1 MVVSALLP
9 PLPLS
14 LSLSLSLSLCPPRVR
29 LFKIASFG
37 AGFGV
42 CACASPS
49 DTRRVEVGTE
59 AGGSATRDGSHSAPG
74 GGMIGVDERLV
85 ETLVAY
91 KDAVDSRSLLPITF
105 V

>member
-1 MVVSALLP
+1 M
-9 PLPLS
+9 
-14 LSLSLSLSLCPPRVR
+14 
-29 LFKIASFG
+29 
-37 AGFGV
+37 
-42 CACASPS
+42 
-49 DTRRVEVGTE
+49 GTE